1 VRQVELFTPITRN
14 QLGVFLFLVYKWLL
28 IFFWI
33 ILPVLLLLDPVV
45 FTSLAIMVA
54 GLSGVYTA
62 LIKIFKTSKVTSAIL
77 PKEIYERLP
86 ARKLV
91 ILTIP
96 LMTVFTTGV
105 MYIVSLVDNDRLV
118 LFSLSTLSP

>member
-1 VRQVELFTPITRN
+1 
-14 QLGVFLFLVYKWLL
+14 
-28 IFFWI
+28 
-33 ILPVLLLLDPVV
+33 
-45 FTSLAIMVA
+45 
-54 GLSGVYTA
+54 
-62 LIKIFKTSKVTSAIL
+62 L